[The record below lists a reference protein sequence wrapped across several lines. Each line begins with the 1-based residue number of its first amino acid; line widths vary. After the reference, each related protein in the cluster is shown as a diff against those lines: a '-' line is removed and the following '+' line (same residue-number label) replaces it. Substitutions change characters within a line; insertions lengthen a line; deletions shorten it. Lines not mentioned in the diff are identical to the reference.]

1 LLGSTLAHSVEIVAG
16 GYIVIPADASHK
28 TKDVNLRGI
37 HMDSTEFVGQYDGV
51 DQIVIGVDGKLK
63 AGAGKIVLDNDGIT
77 IKGAANT
84 DLPLQFKK
92 DDGTYI
98 GQIAGYY
105 TAVGTAVS
113 VLVEAQAAAGAQ
125 GCAFEIN
132 ALTSTGAARV
142 RMRGQHDLSDYG
154 SWKMQVW
161 AAAGAAGHRIEADA
175 TSDYILMDPKDYVMI
190 GPTGARDLRVRGG
203 VTIGSTL
210 VDPAAGELRAKQ
222 VSLNTY
228 ATNPSDT
235 SRVQAAE
242 KADIASFTLT
252 VVVPQI
258 GCDVLV
264 GWDFV
269 TWSTDVNYGFH
280 LYLMRDATELREWRD
295 VTRYIGTGRHM
306 IGMTYLDRNVA
317 AGTYVYKL
325 QWAASGGT
333 GHTTYAYAGHIYTI
347 VTGVTL

>member
-1 LLGSTLAHSVEIVAG
+1 
-16 GYIVIPADASHK
+16 
-28 TKDVNLRGI
+28 
-37 HMDSTEFVGQYDGV
+37 
-51 DQIVIGVDGKLK
+51 
-63 AGAGKIVLDNDGIT
+63 
-77 IKGAANT
+77 
-84 DLPLQFKK
+84 
-92 DDGTYI
+92 
-98 GQIAGYY
+98 
-105 TAVGTAVS
+105 
-113 VLVEAQAAAGAQ
+113 
-125 GCAFEIN
+125 
-132 ALTSTGAARV
+132 
-142 RMRGQHDLSDYG
+142 
-154 SWKMQVW
+154 MQVW

-295 VTRYIGTGRHM
+295 ATPSSRV
-306 IGMTYLDRNVA
+306 
-317 AGTYVYKL
+317 
-325 QWAASGGT
+325 
-333 GHTTYAYAGHIYTI
+333 
-347 VTGVTL
+347 